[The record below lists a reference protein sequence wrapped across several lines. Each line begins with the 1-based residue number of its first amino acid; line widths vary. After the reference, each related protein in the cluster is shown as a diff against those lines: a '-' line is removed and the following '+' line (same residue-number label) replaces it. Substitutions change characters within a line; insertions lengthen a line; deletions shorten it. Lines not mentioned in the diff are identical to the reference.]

1 LILLDGGKGHVSV
14 IKEVLSDMEID
25 IPVFGM
31 AKDDYHKTR
40 TLCDEENEI
49 SIAKEKQ
56 VYMLVYKI
64 QEEVHRF
71 TISKMRASK
80 EKSLKKSVLE
90 EIEGIG
96 SEKAKRL
103 LSHFKGLN
111 ALKNASLDEIKAVK
125 GISEKN
131 AEAVFN
137 YFSDDGKEKL

>member
-1 LILLDGGKGHVSV
+1 LLDGGKGHVSTV
-14 IKEVLSDMEID
+14 KEVLNNLKLD

-40 TLCDEENEI
+40 TICDEDNEI

-56 VYMLVYKI
+56 VYTLIYKL

-90 EIEGIG
+90 EIDGIG
-96 SEKAKRL
+96 SEKAKKIL
-103 LSHFKGLN
+103 AHFKTLS
-111 ALKNASLDEIKAVK
+111 ALKKASLDDIKQVK
-125 GISEKN
+125 GISAKN
-131 AEAVFN
+131 AESVYE
-137 YFSDDGKEKL
+137 YFLHS